1 MLGGEVRRMTRH
13 VARLLAG
20 IVFAASAACAPAATT
35 SGAGGPP
42 PARGD
47 SKTVTESELAVA
59 TQLNLYDYVAA
70 ERPRWLT
77 TSRGLPLVIFVDDT
91 RLGGAATLR
100 TLTTGSVRMLRYFE
114 ASAAQQKFN
123 GRDIGTVI
131 QVITR

>member
-1 MLGGEVRRMTRH
+1 MSRH
-13 VARLLAG
+13 VLRLLAG
-20 IVFAASAACAPAATT
+20 IAFSASAACTPTVAAG
-35 SGAGGPP
+35 GAGGSV
-42 PARGD
+42 PARSD

-70 ERPRWLT
+70 ERPRWLAT
-77 TSRGLPLVIFVDDT
+77 TRGLPLVIFLDDT

-100 TLTTGSVRMLRYFE
+100 TLTTSSVRMLRYFE

-131 QVITR
+131 QVLTR